1 MKHYFPSTLLPV
13 YAPSRG
19 CYLPVESLRATRPI
33 SFVALVPLTQVRSLF
48 ASRGSMLPSL
58 LYQRI
63 VLAAARAGGVH
74 LDFRLYSQSRWC
86 PCNVDFDTVSSPS
99 HALPCRIDPSFAAVS
114 STSVSCNPSSMAWR
128 CRSMNTLLCVVL
140 SIPVSRDLRLAVL
153 VLLSLAMAP
162 TWPSMHV
169 LERYCACSLL
179 WQASDNHAPASAFM
193 CSAPA
198 SSWKVEVNG

>member
-99 HALPCRIDPSFAAVS
+99 HALPCRIDPIVRSSVVDICILQPLEHGMAVS
-114 STSVSCNPSSMAWR
+114 IDTHYFALCSVFLSVETFGLLFSSFSRWR
-128 CRSMNTLLCVVL
+128 WRQRGQVCTC
-140 SIPVSRDLRLAVL
+140 
-153 VLLSLAMAP
+153 
-162 TWPSMHV
+162 
-169 LERYCACSLL
+169 
-179 WQASDNHAPASAFM
+179 
-193 CSAPA
+193 
-198 SSWKVEVNG
+198 